1 MPYGAGA
8 EKWGGGLPGKDF
20 YLRSLRCGGGGAE
33 ELILRFLRRD
43 HCLTTSGPSE
53 VVQ

>member
-8 EKWGGGLPGKDF
+8 EKCGGGLPGKDF

-33 ELILRFLRRD
+33 ELILKI
-43 HCLTTSGPSE
+43 SE
-53 VVQ
+53 ERSLLDYQWSL